1 MESNTHPWLQR
12 AKKHA
17 GWLMVLGV
25 VEIVVGILAILSP
38 LIAGLSIALIV
49 GIAFL
54 VGGGARIFEAFRADS
69 FGAGALTFLWGVL
82 IVCAGFYLV
91 QRPGLA
97 LVSLTLVVAFVLFT
111 DGIMRII
118 ISFHMK
124 PVQGWGWMLVG
135 GLLSVALALMVWAQF
150 PVSAAWLVGTLA
162 GVSLLSNGMTVFS
175 VAGAAR
181 KVAGVAAAV

>member
-1 MESNTHPWLQR
+1 MESNAHPWLQR
-12 AKKHA
+12 AKNHA

-38 LIAGLSIALIV
+38 LMAGLSIALIV

-54 VGGGARIFEAFRADS
+54 VGGGARIVEAFRADS

-111 DGIMRII
+111 DGIMRTVIA
-118 ISFHMK
+118 FHMK

-135 GLLSVALALMVWAQF
+135 GVLSVLLALMVWAQF

-162 GVSLLSNGMTVFS
+162 GVSLISNGMTVFS